1 MQQALGKGGWVVIT
15 LIQVAALSGRAR
27 RLLPGGGGQPAGQFA
42 AKPAKPRVCPPP
54 FWRGGALAH
63 ARSVG
68 TFRDYNHVGVV
79 VGMRPGNRVVP
90 EHRS

>member
-1 MQQALGKGGWVVIT
+1 MREGAGGGAAEAGVQQALGKGGWVVIT

-54 FWRGGALAH
+54 FWRGGAP
-63 ARSVG
+63 G
-68 TFRDYNHVGVV
+68 TREEC
-79 VGMRPGNRVVP
+79 GNVQRL
-90 EHRS
+90 